1 MMNDRMK
8 THVQVVA
15 WINIIS
21 GALGVLIGM
30 LLFSLLAGI
39 GLSVDDPDANTALPI
54 IGTVLGYVLVI
65 SSAPEIIAGIFLL
78 KFKNWARYLSIV
90 LAFMNLFAFPI
101 GTAIGVYALWVL
113 FNQDTVRMFE
123 EYETA
128 RSQTIG

>member
-1 MMNDRMK
+1 MNDRMK
-8 THVQVVA
+8 THVQIVA

-21 GALGVLIGM
+21 GALGVMVGM
-30 LLFSLLAGI
+30 LLFSLLTGI
-39 GLSVDDPDANTALPI
+39 GISVNDPDANTALPI

-90 LAFMNLFAFPI
+90 LAILNLFVFPI
-101 GTAIGVYALWVL
+101 GTAIGVYSLWVL

-123 EYETA
+123 EYEAA
-128 RSQTIG
+128 RSHSMG